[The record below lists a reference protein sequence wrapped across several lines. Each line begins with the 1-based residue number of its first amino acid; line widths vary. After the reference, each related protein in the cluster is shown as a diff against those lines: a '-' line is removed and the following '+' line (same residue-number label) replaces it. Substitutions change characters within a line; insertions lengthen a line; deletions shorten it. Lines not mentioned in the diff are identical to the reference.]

1 MGKLRMAI
9 VLVLAFAIT
18 LAGVGVTPAA
28 VGTDSAKLRRAV
40 TTAGVMEHLKAFQ
53 DIANANGGTRVAGS
67 PGYDASVDYVAQRLR
82 KAGYDVSLQQFEFEF
97 FEEREPAVFEQVS
110 PVQRTYVEGF
120 EAEFLTMEYS
130 GSGDVTA
137 ALQAVGG
144 IVIPSPGG
152 STSGCSAEDFA
163 DFVAGS
169 IALIQRGTC
178 PFRQKADNADAAG
191 AAGVVIFNEGN
202 DDPSDDRI
210 GPINGTLDPPQLD
223 LPVIGTSF
231 AVGEELVN
239 LLQGG
244 EVVVHLDVNA
254 RVVRTPGTNVI
265 ADTKAGRED
274 RTVVVGAHLDSVAEG
289 PGINDNGS
297 GSAVILEVAEEM
309 AALGI
314 KPRNQVRFAFWGAEE
329 SGLIGSEHYVAN
341 LSNRE
346 RKDIAVN
353 LNFDML
359 GSPNFV
365 RFVYDGNGSDT
376 ADSGPVGSG
385 VVEEIFLDYFASQE
399 LQTEPTA
406 FDGRSDYGP
415 FIAAGIP
422 AGGLFSGAEDPKTER
437 QEDIYGGVAELPHD
451 PCYHQ
456 ACDTLK
462 DSDQDPDVRRAL
474 ERAYGDGTLAGN
486 VNKQVL
492 EELADGAAHATLV
505 LAETTSAVSGT
516 DRGEG
521 EPKKPRYKGPL
532 AVR

>member
-9 VLVLAFAIT
+9 VLVLAFATT

-265 ADTKAGRED
+265 ADTKTGRED

-289 PGINDNGS
+289 PGIND
-297 GSAVILEVAEEM
+297 
-309 AALGI
+309 
-314 KPRNQVRFAFWGAEE
+314 
-329 SGLIGSEHYVAN
+329 
-341 LSNRE
+341 
-346 RKDIAVN
+346 
-353 LNFDML
+353 
-359 GSPNFV
+359 
-365 RFVYDGNGSDT
+365 
-376 ADSGPVGSG
+376 
-385 VVEEIFLDYFASQE
+385 
-399 LQTEPTA
+399 
-406 FDGRSDYGP
+406 
-415 FIAAGIP
+415 
-422 AGGLFSGAEDPKTER
+422 
-437 QEDIYGGVAELPHD
+437 
-451 PCYHQ
+451 
-456 ACDTLK
+456 
-462 DSDQDPDVRRAL
+462 
-474 ERAYGDGTLAGN
+474 
-486 VNKQVL
+486 
-492 EELADGAAHATLV
+492 
-505 LAETTSAVSGT
+505 
-516 DRGEG
+516 
-521 EPKKPRYKGPL
+521 
-532 AVR
+532 